1 MRTTVT
7 AEPCSLTSL
16 SGFNTKTYVARP
28 FPSGTWELVPVT
40 TPIKWFDGVR
50 LIWTPKTENT
60 DERLSNGV
68 VGFLA
73 ERLAQAC

>member
-7 AEPCSLTSL
+7 AEPCSLASL
-16 SGFNTKTYVARP
+16 SGFNTKTHVARP

-40 TPIKWFDGVR
+40 TAIKWVDGVR
-50 LIWTPKTENT
+50 LIWTPKTENNE
-60 DERLSNGV
+60 ERLSNA

-73 ERLAQAC
+73 ERLGQAC

>member
-7 AEPCSLTSL
+7 AEPCSLASL
-16 SGFNTKTYVARP
+16 SGFNTKTYAARP

-40 TPIKWFDGVR
+40 TAIKSFDGVR
-50 LIWTPKTENT
+50 LIWTPKTGNNG
-60 DERLSNGV
+60 ERNS

-73 ERLAQAC
+73 ERLGLTC